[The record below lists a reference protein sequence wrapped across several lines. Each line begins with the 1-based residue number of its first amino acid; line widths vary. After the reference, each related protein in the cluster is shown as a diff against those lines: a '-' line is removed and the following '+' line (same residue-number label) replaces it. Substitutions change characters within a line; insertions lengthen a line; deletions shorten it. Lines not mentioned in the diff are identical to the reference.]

1 MIAARPPYAGQ
12 PASGGGPGRGGADLR
27 DPTLDRAGSRPGQGQ
42 AELGRPPAPRP
53 RSPDQLG
60 HGRLRLALL
69 YPGLTKPPPAE
80 EVRTLAHPPVA
91 ERRTTGR
98 RAVKPVENGVP
109 DHVRERVRSAHR
121 DRAAPSC
128 PKRAGPPQWSL
139 RSRDRPRCL
148 LTARLPAGIR

>member
-1 MIAARPPYAGQ
+1 MIAGRPHKLDSPH
-12 PASGGGPGRGGADLR
+12 PAADLGEVVR
-27 DPTLDRAGSRPGQGQ
+27 IYGIRHWTEQGLRPGQGQ

-53 RSPDQLG
+53 RIPDQLG

-69 YPGLTKPPPAE
+69 YPGLTNPPPAE

-121 DRAAPSC
+121 DRAARSC